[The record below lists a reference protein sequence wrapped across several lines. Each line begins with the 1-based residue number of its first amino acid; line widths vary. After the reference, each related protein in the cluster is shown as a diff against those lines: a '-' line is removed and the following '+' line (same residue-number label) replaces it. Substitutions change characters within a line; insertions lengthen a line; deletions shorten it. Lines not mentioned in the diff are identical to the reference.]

1 MKPHSLLRRRW
12 PAMLLLLALTIGVFG
27 LGLLTGTYDFSL
39 AEVWQILWGK
49 EVESAEVILDIRLPR
64 VLLAFFTGVILA
76 QGGFFMQALIKNPL
90 ADPYIMGLTAGAGF
104 GVNLMILGFL
114 PLAGLAAISY
124 PLSAGLGG
132 LLSLLL
138 VMLLGFR
145 SFQQDNAKLLIAGVA
160 VSAIFSALTGFFIY
174 SFAESD
180 QVRRIVFW
188 TFGSFGR
195 ARWEGVWVSGLLLLV
210 SSLFGWMFARRMDV
224 MLLGDRQAHSLGLG
238 VRVQQ
243 DCFVAGFGSHR
254 RRHGSLYRTH
264 WFCGH
269 DDPALQPGALWQ
281 QPPPQP
287 PAGRTAGRSLFA
299 QLRCAQPVAPAARRL
314 AGRDYYRYSGGAFFP
329 LCTLLQRQLPINKND
344 NFSPSNGL
352 KLLQK

>member
-238 VRVQQ
+238 VRTSKIALLLVSALTVGGTVAFTGPIG
-243 DCFVAGFGSHR
+243 FVGMMIPHFSRALFGSSHR
-254 RRHGSLYRTH
+254 PNLLLGGL
-264 WFCGH
+264 
-269 DDPALQPGALWQ
+269 L
-281 QPPPQP
+281 
-287 PAGRTAGRSLFA
+287 
-299 QLRCAQPVAPAARRL
+299 
-314 AGRDYYRYSGGAFFP
+314 GGAF
-329 LCTLLQRQLPINKND
+329 LLSCDVLSQWLLP
-344 NFSPSNGL
+344 PVGL
-352 KLLQK
+352 PVGITTAILGVPFFLYVLSSKGSYL